1 MDGWAPPSRE
11 NLLGRGLMRAGILG
25 RYLFREGALNWLAVT
40 LVLLLVMLATRFVRF
55 LGAAAAGDIP
65 PDLVFQVVAL
75 SGLQYLMVIA
85 PISLLIGTM
94 LALGRLY
101 KDQEISAA
109 TACGVGLGA
118 VVLPFVALGLIAS
131 ALTAALAF
139 DIGPRAGRA
148 VDHLVKAAREQI
160 AYAPFESGR
169 FNALSGARA
178 VFYAGRADSGAGRF
192 EQVFIRIDEPGY
204 AGIITARA
212 GQQSV
217 DAVTGEREIVL
228 ENGHRYGGT
237 PGHPGWDIAEFGRFT
252 MRVTPPDVL
261 YVPSKTKIDTTAALI
276 ERGDADAWAELHWRI
291 SAPVAV
297 LLMILVAVPLSHVGP
312 RQGRYSKVIVG
323 LLVYLVY
330 ANLLGLGQSWIAGGH
345 IPPALG
351 LWWVHAGMLLIACW
365 LLARRAGWRLR

>member
-1 MDGWAPPSRE
+1 
-11 NLLGRGLMRAGILG
+11 MRAGILA

-40 LVLLLVMLATRFVRF
+40 VVLLLVMLATRFVRF

-101 KDQEISAA
+101 KDQEIAAA
-109 TACGVGLGA
+109 TACGVGLSA
-118 VVLPFVALGLIAS
+118 VVLPFIALGVIAS
-131 ALTAALAF
+131 AATAVLAF
-139 DIGPRAGRA
+139 DLGPRAGRA
-148 VDHLVKAAREQI
+148 VDYLVKAAREQI

-169 FNALSGARA
+169 FNALSGAGA
-178 VFYAGRADSGAGRF
+178 VFYAGRADSGAGQF
-192 EQVFIRIDEPGY
+192 EQVFIRVDEPGY

-212 GQQSV
+212 GRQSV
-217 DAVTGEREIVL
+217 DGETGEREIVL
-228 ENGHRYGGT
+228 EDGHRYGGA
-237 PGHPGWDIAEFGRFT
+237 PGAANWDIAQFGRFS

-261 YVPSKTKIDTTAALI
+261 YVPAKTKIDTTATLL
-276 ERGDADAWAELHWRI
+276 ERGDAEAWAELHWRI

-297 LLMILVAVPLSHVGP
+297 LLMVLVAVPLSHVGP
-312 RQGRYSKVIVG
+312 RQGRYSKVFLG

-330 ANLLGLGQSWIAGGH
+330 ANLLGLGQSWIAAGR
-345 IPPALG
+345 IPPAAG
-351 LWWVHAGMLLIACW
+351 LWWVHAGMLMVAGW